1 VTLAE
6 QFGRN
11 LFVARRRAGLT
22 QTGLAKAAGLHM
34 ATVYLLENGK
44 RSPRLVTIY
53 LLARALDVKPSEL
66 IEGLRP

>member
-22 QTGLAKAAGLHM
+22 QAALAKAAGMERDSVQKIESGGRSVRLLTFLRL
-34 ATVYLLENGK
+34 ADALRIDPCRLLEG
-44 RSPRLVTIY
+44 L
-53 LLARALDVKPSEL
+53 KP
-66 IEGLRP
+66 